1 MGLWAFDPLINLKSD
16 TRGLPMNKNRGFT
29 PLAAVL
35 MLSGSLALTG
45 CDDKPAQQGAQQAPE
60 VGIVTLKSAPLQM
73 TTELPGR
80 TSAYRVAEVRP
91 QVSGI
96 ILKRNFT
103 EGSDVEA
110 GVSLYQI
117 DPATYQA
124 SYESAKGD
132 LARAQAAANI
142 AQVTLKRYQSLI
154 GTKYISQQD
163 FDNAQAEAQQANA
176 SVVAAK
182 AAVETARI
190 NLAYTKV
197 TSPISGRIGK
207 SSVTEGA
214 LVQTGQ
220 TNALAT
226 VQQLDPIYVD
236 VTQSSNDYL
245 RLKQELEKGT
255 LKQENGK
262 AKVELLT
269 NDGATFPQTG
279 TLEFSDVTVDQ
290 TTGSITLRAIVPNP
304 DQTLLPGMF
313 VRARLEE
320 GLNPNALLVPQQG
333 ITRTPRGEASAMV
346 VGEGDKVEVRQVQ
359 TSQAIGDKWLVTG
372 GLKDGDRVIVTGLQK
387 VRPGAQVKVQ
397 EVNSDQASDKKEQA
411 AAGAQSEQTKS

>member
-1 MGLWAFDPLINLKSD
+1 
-16 TRGLPMNKNRGFT
+16 MNKNRGLT
-29 PLAAVL
+29 PLAVVL

-45 CDDKPAQQGAQQAPE
+45 CDDKQDQQGGQQMPE
-60 VGIVTLKSAPLQM
+60 VGVVTLKTEPLQI

-80 TSAYRVAEVRP
+80 TVAYRIAEVRP

-96 ILKRNFT
+96 ILKRNFV
-103 EGSDVEA
+103 EGSDIEA

-124 SYESAKGD
+124 TYDSAKGD
-132 LARAQAAANI
+132 LAKAQAAANI
-142 AQVTLKRYQSLI
+142 AELTVKRYQKLL
-154 GTKYISQQD
+154 GTQYISKQEYD
-163 FDNAQAEAQQANA
+163 QALADAQQANA
-176 SVVAAK
+176 AVVAAK

-214 LVQTGQ
+214 LVQNGQ
-220 TNALAT
+220 ASALAT

-236 VTQSSNDYL
+236 VTQSSNDFL
-245 RLKQELEKGT
+245 RLKQELANGS

-262 AKVELLT
+262 AKVDLVT
-269 NDGATFPQTG
+269 SDGVKFPQSG

-290 TTGSITLRAIVPNP
+290 TTGSITLRAIFPNP
-304 DQTLLPGMF
+304 DHTLLPGMF
-313 VRARLEE
+313 VRARLQE
-320 GLNPNALLVPQQG
+320 GTKPAALLVPQQG
-333 ITRTPRGEASAMV
+333 VTRTPRGDATVLV
-346 VGEGDKVEVRQVQ
+346 VGADNKVEIRQIVA
-359 TSQAIGDKWLVTG
+359 SQAIGDKWLVTD
-372 GLKDGDRVIVTGLQK
+372 GLKAGDRVVVSGLQK

-397 EVNSDQASDKKEQA
+397 EITADNKQQA
-411 AAGAQSEQTKS
+411 ASGDQPAQPRS

>member
-1 MGLWAFDPLINLKSD
+1 
-16 TRGLPMNKNRGFT
+16 MNKNRGLT
-29 PLAAVL
+29 PLAVVL

-45 CDDKPAQQGAQQAPE
+45 CDDKQDQQGGQQMPE
-60 VGIVTLKSAPLQM
+60 VGVVTLKTEPLQI

-80 TSAYRVAEVRP
+80 TVAYRIAEVRP

-96 ILKRNFT
+96 ILKRNFV
-103 EGSDVEA
+103 EGSDIEA

-124 SYESAKGD
+124 TYDSAKGD
-132 LARAQAAANI
+132 LAKAQAAANI
-142 AQVTLKRYQSLI
+142 AELTVKRYQKLL
-154 GTKYISQQD
+154 GTQYISKQEYD
-163 FDNAQAEAQQANA
+163 QALADAQQATA
-176 SVVAAK
+176 AVVAAK

-214 LVQTGQ
+214 LVQNGQ
-220 TNALAT
+220 ASALAT

-236 VTQSSNDYL
+236 VTQSSNDFL
-245 RLKQELEKGT
+245 RLKQELANGS

-262 AKVELLT
+262 AKVDLVT
-269 NDGATFPQTG
+269 SDGIKFPQSG

-304 DQTLLPGMF
+304 DHTLLPGMF
-313 VRARLEE
+313 VRARLQE
-320 GLNPNALLVPQQG
+320 GTKPTALLVPQQG
-333 ITRTPRGEASAMV
+333 VTRTPRGDATVLV
-346 VGEGDKVEVRQVQ
+346 VGADNKVETRQIVA
-359 TSQAIGDKWLVTG
+359 SQAIGDKWLVTD
-372 GLKDGDRVIVTGLQK
+372 GLKAGDRVVVSGLQK

-397 EVNSDQASDKKEQA
+397 EITADNKQQA
-411 AAGAQSEQTKS
+411 ASGDQPAQPRS

>member
-1 MGLWAFDPLINLKSD
+1 
-16 TRGLPMNKNRGFT
+16 MNKNRGFT

-35 MLSGSLALTG
+35 MLSGSLMLTG
-45 CDDKPAQQGAQQAPE
+45 CNDKETKQSAPHTPE
-60 VGIVTLKSAPLQM
+60 VGVVTLKSAPLQI

-80 TSAYRVAEVRP
+80 TSAYRIAEVRP

-96 ILKRNFT
+96 ILKRNFE
-103 EGSDVEA
+103 EGSEIKA

-124 SYESAKGD
+124 AYDSAKGD
-132 LARAQAAANI
+132 LAKAQASANI
-142 AQVTLKRYQSLI
+142 AQLTLKRYQKLL

-163 FDNAQAEAQQANA
+163 YDTALADSQQANA

-182 AAVETARI
+182 AAVESARI

-214 LVQTGQ
+214 LVTGAQ
-220 TNALAT
+220 ATALAT

-236 VTQSSNDYL
+236 VTQSSNDFL
-245 RLKQELEKGT
+245 RLKQELADGK

-262 AKVELLT
+262 AKVKLVT
-269 NDGATFPQTG
+269 NDGITFPQEG
-279 TLEFSDVTVDQ
+279 SLEFSDVTVDQ
-290 TTGSITLRAIVPNP
+290 TTGSITLRALFPNP
-304 DQTLLPGMF
+304 DKTLLPGMF
-313 VRARLEE
+313 VRAQLEE
-320 GLNPNALLVPQQG
+320 GTNPNALLVPQQG
-333 ITRTPRGEASAMV
+333 VTRTPRGDASAMV
-346 VGEGDKVEVRQVQ
+346 IGKEDKVEMRNI
-359 TSQAIGDKWLVTG
+359 TATQAIGDKWLVTD

-387 VRPGAQVKVQ
+387 VKPGVQVKAQ
-397 EVNSDQASDKKEQA
+397 EVAAENKGQEQA

>member
-1 MGLWAFDPLINLKSD
+1 
-16 TRGLPMNKNRGFT
+16 MNKNRGLT
-29 PLAAVL
+29 PLAVVL

-45 CDDKPAQQGAQQAPE
+45 CDDKQDQQGGQQMPE
-60 VGIVTLKSAPLQM
+60 VGVVTLKTEPLQI

-80 TSAYRVAEVRP
+80 TVAYRIAEVRP

-96 ILKRNFT
+96 ILKRNFV
-103 EGSDVEA
+103 EGSDIEA

-124 SYESAKGD
+124 TYDSAKGD
-132 LARAQAAANI
+132 LAKAQAAANI
-142 AQVTLKRYQSLI
+142 AELTVKRYQKLL
-154 GTKYISQQD
+154 GTQYISKQEYD
-163 FDNAQAEAQQANA
+163 QALADAQQATA
-176 SVVAAK
+176 AVVAAK

-214 LVQTGQ
+214 LVQNGQ
-220 TNALAT
+220 ASALAI

-236 VTQSSNDYL
+236 VTQSSNDFL
-245 RLKQELEKGT
+245 RLKQELANGS

-262 AKVELLT
+262 AKVDLVT
-269 NDGATFPQTG
+269 SDGIKFPQSG

-290 TTGSITLRAIVPNP
+290 TTGSITLRAIFPNP
-304 DQTLLPGMF
+304 DHTLLPGMF
-313 VRARLEE
+313 VRARLQE
-320 GLNPNALLVPQQG
+320 GTKPTALLVPQQG
-333 ITRTPRGEASAMV
+333 VTRTPRGDATVLV
-346 VGEGDKVEVRQVQ
+346 VGADNKVETRQIVA
-359 TSQAIGDKWLVTG
+359 SQAIGDKWLVTD
-372 GLKDGDRVIVTGLQK
+372 GLKAGDRVVVSGLQK

-397 EVNSDQASDKKEQA
+397 EITADNKQQA
-411 AAGAQSEQTKS
+411 ASGDQPAQPRS

>member
-1 MGLWAFDPLINLKSD
+1 
-16 TRGLPMNKNRGFT
+16 MNKNRGLT
-29 PLAAVL
+29 PLAVVL

-45 CDDKPAQQGAQQAPE
+45 CDDKQDQQGGQQMPE
-60 VGIVTLKSAPLQM
+60 VGVVTLKTEPLQI

-80 TSAYRVAEVRP
+80 TVAYRIAEVRP

-96 ILKRNFT
+96 ILKRNFV
-103 EGSDVEA
+103 EGSDIEA

-124 SYESAKGD
+124 TYDSAKGD
-132 LARAQAAANI
+132 LAKAQAAANI
-142 AQVTLKRYQSLI
+142 AELTVKRYQKLL
-154 GTKYISQQD
+154 GTQYISKQEYD
-163 FDNAQAEAQQANA
+163 QALADAQQATA
-176 SVVAAK
+176 AVVAAK

-214 LVQTGQ
+214 LVQNGQ
-220 TNALAT
+220 ASALAT

-236 VTQSSNDYL
+236 VTQSSNDFL
-245 RLKQELEKGT
+245 RLKQELANGS

-262 AKVELLT
+262 AKVDLVT
-269 NDGATFPQTG
+269 SDGIKFPQSG

-290 TTGSITLRAIVPNP
+290 TTGSITLRAIFPNP
-304 DQTLLPGMF
+304 DHTLLPGMF
-313 VRARLEE
+313 VRARLQE
-320 GLNPNALLVPQQG
+320 GTKPAALLVPQQG
-333 ITRTPRGEASAMV
+333 VTRTPRGDATVLV
-346 VGEGDKVEVRQVQ
+346 VGADNKVETRQIVA
-359 TSQAIGDKWLVTG
+359 SQAIGDKWLVTD
-372 GLKDGDRVIVTGLQK
+372 GLKAGDRVVISGLQK

-397 EVNSDQASDKKEQA
+397 EITADNKQQA
-411 AAGAQSEQTKS
+411 ASGDQPAQPRS

>member
-1 MGLWAFDPLINLKSD
+1 
-16 TRGLPMNKNRGFT
+16 MNKNRGLT
-29 PLAAVL
+29 PLAVVL

-45 CDDKPAQQGAQQAPE
+45 CDEKPAQQGAGQMPE
-60 VGIVTLKSAPLQM
+60 VGVVTVKTEPLQI

-80 TSAYRVAEVRP
+80 TSAYRIAEVRP

-124 SYESAKGD
+124 AYDSAKGD
-132 LARAQAAANI
+132 LAKAQAAANI
-142 AQVTLKRYQSLI
+142 AQMTVNRYKKLL

-163 FDNAQAEAQQANA
+163 YDTAQADAQQANA

-182 AAVETARI
+182 AAVESARI

-197 TSPISGRIGK
+197 TSPISGRTGT
-207 SSVTEGA
+207 STVTEGA
-214 LVQTGQ
+214 LVQSGQ
-220 TNALAT
+220 TTALTT

-236 VTQSSNDYL
+236 VTQSSNDFL
-245 RLKQELEKGT
+245 RLKQEMANGS

-262 AKVELLT
+262 AKVQLVT
-269 NDGATFPQTG
+269 NDGIQYSQTG
-279 TLEFSDVTVDQ
+279 TLEFSGVTVDQ
-290 TTGSITLRAIVPNP
+290 TTGSITLRAVFPNP
-304 DQTLLPGMF
+304 DHTLLPGMF

-320 GLNPNALLVPQQG
+320 GVNPNAMLVPQQG
-333 ITRTPRGEASAMV
+333 VARTPRGDATVMV
-346 VGEGDKVEVRQVQ
+346 VGEGDKVEIRNI
-359 TSQAIGDKWLVTG
+359 TATQAIGDKWLVTD
-372 GLKDGDRVIVTGLQK
+372 GLKTGDRVIITGLQK
-387 VRPGAQVKVQ
+387 VKPGAQVKAQ
-397 EVNSDQASDKKEQA
+397 EVTSDNKEQA
-411 AAGAQSEQTKS
+411 QAGGQSEKPKS

>member
-1 MGLWAFDPLINLKSD
+1 
-16 TRGLPMNKNRGFT
+16 MNKNRGLT
-29 PLAAVL
+29 PLAVVL

-45 CDDKPAQQGAQQAPE
+45 CDDKQDQQGGQQMPE
-60 VGIVTLKSAPLQM
+60 VGVVTLKTEPLQI

-80 TSAYRVAEVRP
+80 TVAYRIAEVRP

-96 ILKRNFT
+96 ILKRNFV
-103 EGSDVEA
+103 EGSDIEA

-124 SYESAKGD
+124 TYDSAKGD
-132 LARAQAAANI
+132 LAKAQAAANI
-142 AQVTLKRYQSLI
+142 AELTVKRYQKLL
-154 GTKYISQQD
+154 GTQYISKQEYD
-163 FDNAQAEAQQANA
+163 QALADAQQATA
-176 SVVAAK
+176 AVVAAK

-214 LVQTGQ
+214 LVQNGQ
-220 TNALAT
+220 ASALAT

-236 VTQSSNDYL
+236 VTQSSNDFL
-245 RLKQELEKGT
+245 RLKQELANGS

-262 AKVELLT
+262 AKVDLVT
-269 NDGATFPQTG
+269 SDGIKFPQSG

-290 TTGSITLRAIVPNP
+290 TTGSITLRAIFPNP
-304 DQTLLPGMF
+304 DHTLLPGMF
-313 VRARLEE
+313 VRARLQE
-320 GLNPNALLVPQQG
+320 GTKPTALLVPQQG
-333 ITRTPRGEASAMV
+333 VTRTPRGDATVLV
-346 VGEGDKVEVRQVQ
+346 VGADNKVETRQIIA
-359 TSQAIGDKWLVTG
+359 SQAIGDKWLVTD
-372 GLKDGDRVIVTGLQK
+372 GLKAGDRVVVSGLQK

-397 EVNSDQASDKKEQA
+397 EITADNKQQA
-411 AAGAQSEQTKS
+411 ASGDQPAQPRS

>member
-1 MGLWAFDPLINLKSD
+1 
-16 TRGLPMNKNRGFT
+16 MNKNRGLT
-29 PLAAVL
+29 PLAVVL

-45 CDDKPAQQGAQQAPE
+45 CDDKPAQQGAQHMPE
-60 VGIVTLKSAPLQM
+60 VGIVTLKSAPLQI

-80 TSAYRVAEVRP
+80 TSAYRIAEVRP

-96 ILKRNFT
+96 ILKRNFV
-103 EGSDVEA
+103 EGSDIQA

-124 SYESAKGD
+124 SYDSAKGD
-132 LARAQAAANI
+132 LAKAQAAANMD
-142 AQVTLKRYQSLI
+142 QLTVKRYQKLL

-163 FDNAQAEAQQANA
+163 YDTAVATAQQSNA
-176 SVVAAK
+176 AVVAAK

-207 SSVTEGA
+207 SAVTEGA
-214 LVQTGQ
+214 LVQNGQ
-220 TNALAT
+220 TTALAT

-236 VTQSSNDYL
+236 VTQSSNDFL
-245 RLKQELEKGT
+245 RLKQELADGR

-262 AKVELLT
+262 AKVELVT
-269 NDGATFPQTG
+269 NDGLKYPQSG

-290 TTGSITLRAIVPNP
+290 TTGSITLRAIFPNP
-304 DQTLLPGMF
+304 DHTLLPGMF

-320 GLNPNALLVPQQG
+320 GINPDALLVPQQG
-333 ITRTPRGEASAMV
+333 VTRTPRGDASVMV
-346 VGEGDKVEVRQVQ
+346 VGEGDKVEVRQV
-359 TSQAIGDKWLVTG
+359 TASQAIGDKWLVTD
-372 GLKDGDRVIVTGLQK
+372 GLKSGDRVIVTGLQK
-387 VRPGAQVKVQ
+387 IKPGVQVKAQ
-397 EVNSDQASDKKEQA
+397 EVASDDK
-411 AAGAQSEQTKS
+411 

>member
-1 MGLWAFDPLINLKSD
+1 
-16 TRGLPMNKNRGFT
+16 MNKNRGLT
-29 PLAAVL
+29 PLAVVL

-45 CDDKPAQQGAQQAPE
+45 CDDKQDQQGGQQMPE
-60 VGIVTLKSAPLQM
+60 VGVVTLKTKPLQI

-80 TSAYRVAEVRP
+80 TVAYRIAEVRP

-96 ILKRNFT
+96 ILKRNFV
-103 EGSDVEA
+103 EGSDIEA

-124 SYESAKGD
+124 TYDSAKGD
-132 LARAQAAANI
+132 LAKAQAAANI
-142 AQVTLKRYQSLI
+142 AELTVKRYQKLL
-154 GTKYISQQD
+154 GTQYISKQEYD
-163 FDNAQAEAQQANA
+163 QALADAQQATA
-176 SVVAAK
+176 AVVAAK

-214 LVQTGQ
+214 LVQNGQ
-220 TNALAT
+220 ASALAT

-236 VTQSSNDYL
+236 VTQSSNDFL
-245 RLKQELEKGT
+245 RLKQELANGS

-262 AKVELLT
+262 AKVDLVT
-269 NDGATFPQTG
+269 SDGIKFPQSG

-290 TTGSITLRAIVPNP
+290 STGSITLRAIFPNP
-304 DQTLLPGMF
+304 DHTLLPGMF
-313 VRARLEE
+313 VRARLQE
-320 GLNPNALLVPQQG
+320 GTKPTALLVPQQG
-333 ITRTPRGEASAMV
+333 VTRTPRGDATVLV
-346 VGEGDKVEVRQVQ
+346 VGADNKVETRQIVA
-359 TSQAIGDKWLVTG
+359 SQAIGDKWLVTD
-372 GLKDGDRVIVTGLQK
+372 GLKAGDRVVVSGLQK

-397 EVNSDQASDKKEQA
+397 EITADNKQQA
-411 AAGAQSEQTKS
+411 ASGDQPAQPRS